1 MRPIGEIK
9 DEVEARRFGD
19 FLYANE
25 IHCDV
30 DEDEDCWTIWIH
42 DDDQIAKAE
51 SELAEFLKTPGHPAT
66 RRPVP
71 ARRKFGR
78 TRPRRKNA
86 PPAARWMCAPRSL
99 AVCKPPRICPIA

>member
-1 MRPIGEIK
+1 MGEIK
-9 DEVEARRFGD
+9 DEAEAKRFGD

-25 IHCDV
+25 IRCDV
-30 DEDEDCWTIWIH
+30 DEDEDCWVIWIH

-51 SELAEFLKTPGHPAT
+51 SELAEFQKPRATLAT

-86 PPAARWMCAPRSL
+86 PPAARWMYAPRCSANL
-99 AVCKPPRICPIA
+99 LELRRR